1 MLKKM
6 PEINPLLQQWSTP
19 FGVPPFDKIEV
30 AHFLPAIK
38 FAIEEARKEVDSIV
52 ADHEP
57 PTFANTIEALENS
70 GKKLGRITTV
80 LFNLNSAETSPEL
93 QKAAMDASPLLTEY
107 SNDVT
112 LNEELFQRIA
122 YVYKNREYTLYP
134 AEQGMLLER
143 TYLGF
148 IKGGAGLQG
157 NKRELF
163 REISTELS
171 TLSLKFEENVLSETN
186 DFFLHITEKPG
197 IKGLPDAAVEAAAA
211 EAESRN
217 LKGWVFTLHAPSFI
231 PFMQY
236 VTDRGLR
243 EKMFRAYSTRGFRN
257 NEYDNR
263 NIVKRIAFLRLQ
275 LANLLGYTD
284 YATLALVDRMAETPS
299 EVMKFLNK
307 MLASSLPAARA
318 DFDRVAEFA
327 AAEGLSGEMMRWDWA
342 FYSEKLKKETLS
354 IDDELLKPYLLLE
367 NVQNAVF
374 GLATG
379 LYGIT
384 FVQVDGV
391 PVYHPDVKAFEVKD
405 GKKHLA
411 LLLLDFHPRK
421 GKSGGAWM
429 TTFRDQSERDGTDTR
444 PVVSLVMNFTKP
456 SPATPS
462 LLTHNELTTLLHEFG
477 HALHAIFSKCTYESL
492 SGTSVVRDF
501 VELPSQIMENW
512 AYEKE
517 WLDTWAEH
525 YKTGEKIPEIL
536 LEKLRELALF
546 NEGYA
551 CLRQLSFGLLDMAW
565 HTIKS
570 EVRLDVDAF
579 ERNAMTSTDLFPP
592 VDGTNMSVSF
602 GHLFS
607 GGYAAG
613 YYGYKWAE
621 VLDADAFSM
630 FAENSIFDRKTANA
644 FRKHILEKGGTEKA
658 ALLYRNFRGREPSI
672 EPLLKRSGFLR

>member
-1 MLKKM
+1 MS
-6 PEINPLLQQWSTP
+6 ENNPLLQQWNTP
-19 FGVPPFDKIEV
+19 FGVPPFEKIKV

-38 FAIEEARKEVDSIV
+38 ASIEEGREEIDSIIKNP
-52 ADHEP
+52 EP
-57 PTFANTIEALENS
+57 PTFANTIEALELS
-70 GKKLGRITTV
+70 GKKLGRITSI

-107 SNDVT
+107 SNDIT
-112 LNEELFQRIA
+112 LNGELFLRIA
-122 YVYKNREYTLYP
+122 QIYKHREYTLYS

-148 IKGGAGLQG
+148 IKGGAGLDG
-157 NKRELF
+157 HKREIF

-171 TLSLKFEENVLSETN
+171 TLSLKFEENVLAETN
-186 DFFLHITEKPG
+186 NFFLHITEKNK
-197 IKGLPDAAVEAAAA
+197 IKGLPDAAVESAAA
-211 EAESRN
+211 EAGSRN

-236 VTDRGLR
+236 AADRGLR
-243 EKMFRAYSTRGFRN
+243 EKMHRAYSTRGFRN
-257 NEYDNR
+257 NEYDNK
-263 NIVKRIAFLRLQ
+263 NIVKRIAQLRLQ
-275 LANLLGYTD
+275 LANLLGYSD
-284 YATLALVDRMAETPS
+284 FASMALDDRMAETPAN
-299 EVMKFLNK
+299 VMKFLNK
-307 MLASSLPAARA
+307 MLVSSLPAARA
-318 DFDRVAEFA
+318 DFDRVTEFA
-327 AAEGLSGEMMRWDWA
+327 AGEGLSGEMMRWDWA
-342 FYSEKLKKETLS
+342 YYSEKLKKKTLN
-354 IDDELLKPYLLLE
+354 INDELLKPYLLLE

-379 LYGIT
+379 LYGIS
-384 FVQVDGV
+384 FHQIEGV
-391 PVYHPDVKAFEVKD
+391 PVYHPDVKVFEVKD
-405 GKKHLA
+405 GSEHLA
-411 LLLLDFHPRK
+411 LLYLDFHPRK

-429 TTFRDQSERDGTDTR
+429 TTFRDQSARDGIETR

-456 SPATPS
+456 SKATPS

-477 HALHAIFSKCTYESL
+477 HALHAIFSKCRYESL

-525 YKTGEKIPEIL
+525 YKTGEKIPEEL
-536 LEKLRELALF
+536 LGKLRELALF

-565 HTIKS
+565 HTIKGDIGL
-570 EVRLDVDAF
+570 EVDTF
-579 ERNAMTSTDLFPP
+579 ERNAMFSTDLFPP

-630 FAENSIFDRKTANA
+630 FTETSIFDRKTAEA

-658 ALLYRNFRGREPSI
+658 AILYHNFRGREPSI
-672 EPLLKRSGFLR
+672 DPLLKRSGFLR